1 MAGLFDHLSNLM
13 ARFRGKSDPSPA
25 IETASVAARRLGIST
40 PAVQA
45 APAPAKE
52 AASRST
58 NGAIS
63 DLRRAMAEADKRPA
77 RTDADASLLL
87 AVLLS
92 KGHGLNRPQALQL
105 HDDLMRGGLH
115 EGDRKTL
122 RALYRTLHGREFTCR
137 IPAALSD

>member
-13 ARFRGKSDPSPA
+13 ARFRGKSDLSPA
-25 IETASVAARRLGIST
+25 NETASVAARRLGIST
-40 PAVQA
+40 PA
-45 APAPAKE
+45 APTPPKE
-52 AASRST
+52 AYSRST
-58 NGAIS
+58 NGAIV
-63 DLRRAMAEADKRPA
+63 DLRRAMAEADKRQA

-105 HDDLMRGGLH
+105 HDDLMRGGLR

-122 RALYRTLHGREFTCR
+122 RALYRKLHGREFTCR
-137 IPAALSD
+137 IPADLPD